1 MRFSRILAVVLT
13 AGPDNDPS
21 PDSWPVDFNDD
32 QVVTGSDIL
41 KLGSVFGS
49 NELATPPPPYNAR
62 MDFNDDGLITGSDVL
77 SSVAT
82 SERGVPD
89 SADEWNGRTI
99 PRAPR
104 SEFRGHTQLS
114 PSSYRP
120 LTLPCAR
127 AATVMGR

>member
-1 MRFSRILAVVLT
+1 MGGWAEPPLAIAEGVSRRLQRGYVMRFSRILAVVLT

-77 SSVAT
+77 KF
-82 SERGVPD
+82 
-89 SADEWNGRTI
+89 GRYFGKRCT
-99 PRAPR
+99 
-104 SEFRGHTQLS
+104 
-114 PSSYRP
+114 
-120 LTLPCAR
+120 
-127 AATVMGR
+127 